1 MKINIDID
9 ITPEEF
15 RTLMGWPDV
24 QTFQTDIFNKIREK
38 MDVDAEGYDPL
49 SLMSPYFA
57 QSVGAMDAFQKM
69 MGGIMRSYTNGGS
82 KKDDAS

>member
-9 ITPEEF
+9 VTPEEF

-24 QTFQTDIFNKIREK
+24 QGLQNDIFQKIREK

-49 SLMSPYFA
+49 SLMKPYFA
-57 QSVGAMDAFQKM
+57 QSIGAMDTFQKM
-69 MGGIMRSYTNGGS
+69 MGGLMQAYSERDKQQGD
-82 KKDDAS
+82 K